1 MTSAA
6 FVEALRVGV
15 PEVAAVIDE
24 HLDDNEGELLIHLL
38 MADLERFCVSA
49 FAAGAAEGS
58 RRCLD
63 AVAVAL
69 ATGDDHLRNA
79 VEVSF
84 VEHAW
89 DERREFLATWPEPL
103 LTEWREQ
110 QASS

>member
-1 MTSAA
+1 
-6 FVEALRVGV
+6 
-15 PEVAAVIDE
+15 
-24 HLDDNEGELLIHLL
+24 

-49 FAAGAAEGS
+49 FDVGAAEQS

-69 ATGDDHLRNA
+69 TTGDDHLRNA

-89 DERREFLATWPEPL
+89 DERRDLLATWPEPL

-110 QASS
+110 HASS